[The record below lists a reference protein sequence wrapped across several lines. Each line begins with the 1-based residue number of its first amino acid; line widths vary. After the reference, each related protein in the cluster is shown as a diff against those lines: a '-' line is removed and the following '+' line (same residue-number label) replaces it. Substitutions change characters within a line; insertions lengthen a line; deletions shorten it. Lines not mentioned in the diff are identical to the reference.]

1 MKRIIIDPGH
11 GGSDT
16 GATYKGF
23 FEKTYNLTIALLVK
37 AALESRYEVDISLTR
52 PSDKTVSLNQRTD
65 FANAKGA
72 DFFLSIHNN
81 AAGGRGFESYIYNR
95 TVPAETVR
103 IQNVIHN
110 TIATSVLN
118 KYKIPNRGKKR
129 ANFHVLRE
137 TKMHALLIE
146 VLFIDNNTDLNLLND
161 SLFIKDVS
169 MAIAEGTAKALNL
182 PKKTPPPSLALYKV
196 IAGSFNDKEN
206 AEVRAKLLADK
217 GFDSFITTIVIKG
230 TTYYRVQV
238 GAFSEKSNAEEL
250 VAKLKASGFDSF
262 IITEGTVEPPPPEP
276 EPVPEPEP
284 EPDKGY
290 PIPGDSVLAA
300 AHLNNYAKSVN
311 PEAPLLGALYLVHSK
326 RYGIRGDIAFAQA
339 LHETNFFRFTGD
351 VTPEQNNY
359 AGIGATGGGAK
370 GASFDTPS
378 DGVLAHIQHLYA
390 YSSKEPIPAGE
401 KVVDP
406 RFSLVNRGSATTWQA
421 LNGKWAVPGTT
432 YGQMILTLYKKM
444 VQTSIS
450 EMEMTIEKL
459 NKLLKDIII

>member
-16 GATYKGF
+16 GATYKGY

-52 PSDKTVSLNQRTD
+52 IADKTVSLKQRTD
-65 FANAKGA
+65 FANAKDA
-72 DFFLSIHNN
+72 DFYLSIHNN
-81 AAGGRGFESYIYNR
+81 AAGGRGFESFIYNR

-110 TIATSVLN
+110 TIASTVLN

-137 TKMHALLIE
+137 TKMHALLLE
-146 VLFIDNNTDLNLLND
+146 VLFVDNNIDLNLLNN
-161 SLFIKDVS
+161 SVFIKDVS
-169 MAIAEGTAKALNL
+169 MAIAEGTASALNL
-182 PKKTPPPSLALYKV
+182 PKKTPPPSLGLYKV
-196 IAGSFNDKEN
+196 IAGSFTSREN
-206 AEVRAKLLADK
+206 AEVRAEFLASK
-217 GFDSFITTIVIKG
+217 GFDSFITSLVIKG
-230 TTYYRVQV
+230 TTYYRVQA

-250 VAKLKASGFDSF
+250 VAKLKTIGIDSF
-262 IITEGTVEPPPPEP
+262 IITEGTVEPPAPEP
-276 EPVPEPEP
+276 EPEPEP
-284 EPDKGY
+284 EPDVGY
-290 PIPGDSVLAA
+290 PIAGDSALAA
-300 AHLNNYAKSVN
+300 AHLNNYARSVN
-311 PEAPLLGALYLVHSK
+311 PEAPLLGAYYLVHSK

-390 YSSKEPIPAGE
+390 YSSKDPIPAGE

-406 RFSLVNRGSATTWQA
+406 RFSLVTRGSATTWQA

-432 YGQMILTLYKKM
+432 YGEMILTLYKKM
-444 VQTSIS
+444 VQSSIS
-450 EMEMTIEKL
+450 DMETTIEKL
-459 NKLLKDIII
+459 NKLLTEITI